1 MILDLNIL
9 RLCCGIGLEGEVEV
23 KYWKDVA
30 EN

>member
-9 RLCCGIGLEGEVEV
+9 RLCYGIGLEGEVEV
-23 KYWKDVA
+23 KYRKDVA